1 MFRRTDLQDLNVLLI
16 AMDMLESRGYSI
28 LMGEKRNKITIKKFK
43 EILKDE
49 VKNV

>member
-16 AMDMLESRGYSI
+16 AMDMLESRGYI
-28 LMGEKRNKITIKKFK
+28 ELIDNKNDNITIKKFK
-43 EILKDE
+43 TILKEE